1 MPARVSFYRP
11 TGQSRRSAAS
21 QPSHHDVIE
30 GLPIR
35 RWAKA
40 EVPIGLKSL
49 APPAPPELPLPKET
63 HLLTPMSQ
71 ALLQAARAGTL
82 DKPKPNQT
90 QTSQGQQLFMIR
102 RWCLVPR
109 HLEPGN
115 EMNYLGKLP
124 DVARKRR
131 RVRKRAEGKIITSY
145 LDEMGLGGEIAVG
158 AAGGQ
163 ALAGSVGQVAPTP
176 RRRPP
181 PKRKPGRGR
190 KPGRKVK
197 FAEEAQAESGA
208 ITGEGVMGDS
218 GAVEE
223 GEKKKDEFVKV
234 VEVVKGDIEVMEL
247 DAATE
252 EGELK
257 PTTEIDIE
265 MEKVEE
271 EEEKEALKGLQA

>member
-1 MPARVSFYRP
+1 MLILLPPQYRP

-90 QTSQGQQLFMIR
+90 QTSQGQQLFMVR

-115 EMNYLGKLP
+115 EVNYLGKLP

-131 RVRKRAEGKIITSY
+131 RVRKRIEGKIITSY
-145 LDEMGLGGEIAVG
+145 MDEIGPGGEMAMGV
-158 AAGGQ
+158 AGGQ
-163 ALAGSVGQVAPTP
+163 ALAAPAGQVAPTP

-197 FAEEAQAESGA
+197 FAEEAQAQAGA
-208 ITGEGVMGDS
+208 VTGEGAVNAA
-218 GAVEE
+218 GAGGE
-223 GEKKKDEFVKV
+223 GEKKEDEPVKLI
-234 VEVVKGDIEVMEL
+234 EVVKGEIEVLEL
-247 DAATE
+247 DAAT
-252 EGELK
+252 
-257 PTTEIDIE
+257 TEIDVE

-271 EEEKEALKGLQA
+271 EEENEALKSLQA